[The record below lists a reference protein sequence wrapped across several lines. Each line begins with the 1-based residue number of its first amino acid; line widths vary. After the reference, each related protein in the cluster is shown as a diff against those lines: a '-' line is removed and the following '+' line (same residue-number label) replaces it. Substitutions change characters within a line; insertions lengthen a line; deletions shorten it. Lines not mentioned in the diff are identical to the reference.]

1 MAEAAAAQR
10 SSRLKN
16 IVGGSAGNLVEW
28 FDWYVYSAFALYF
41 APAFFPTGDQTAQ
54 LLQTAA
60 IFAVGFFMRPIGAW
74 MMGVYAD
81 HRGRKAGLTLSVSLM
96 CLGSL
101 MIAIAP
107 TYAQAGLLSP
117 LILLVARM
125 TQGLSL
131 GGEYGSSATYM
142 SEIADRERRGFW
154 SSFLYVTII
163 GGQLCALAL
172 LVFLQAVLGEAAMHD
187 WGWRVG
193 FAAGA
198 LLAVVVFFIRR
209 RLDETLSY
217 ENVAAQA
224 ERRKSSIG
232 NLFRDHPREALLVIA
247 ITAGGTASFYAYTI
261 YLQKFLANTSG
272 FDKATASQIMT
283 VALAIMLLLQPLAGR
298 LSDYVGRRPLMIF
311 FGVCGTLFT
320 YPIFTTLAGTSEVGT
335 AFALVMA
342 ALVMVTGYTAINA
355 IVKAE
360 LFPAD
365 IRALGVALPFAIAN
379 TIFGGTAEYVALWLK
394 NIGHESWFY
403 IYISVLC
410 AAYLIAVLRM
420 RETKD
425 HSLILED

>member
-1 MAEAAAAQR
+1 
-10 SSRLKN
+10 
-16 IVGGSAGNLVEW
+16 
-28 FDWYVYSAFALYF
+28 
-41 APAFFPTGDQTAQ
+41 
-54 LLQTAA
+54 
-60 IFAVGFFMRPIGAW
+60 
-74 MMGVYAD
+74 
-81 HRGRKAGLTLSVSLM
+81 M

-101 MIAIAP
+101 LIAVAP
-107 TYAQAGLLSP
+107 THAQAGLLSP
-117 LILLVARM
+117 AILLVARVI
-125 TQGLSL
+125 QGLSL

-172 LVFLQAVLGEAAMHD
+172 LVLLQSLLGDDAMHV

-198 LLAVVVFFIRR
+198 VLAIVVFFLRR

-224 ERRKSSIG
+224 ERRKSSIVT
-232 NLFRDHPREALLVIA
+232 LFRDHPREAFLVIA

-272 FDKATASQIMT
+272 FDKATASQLMT
-283 VALAIMLLLQPLAGR
+283 VALAIMLLLQPVAGR
-298 LSDYVGRRPLMIF
+298 LSDFVGRRPLMIF

-320 YPIFTTLAGTSEVGT
+320 YPIFMALAGTHEVGA

-342 ALVMVTGYTAINA
+342 ALVMVTGYTSINA

-379 TIFGGTAEYVALWLK
+379 TLFGGTAEYIALWLK
-394 NIGHESWFY
+394 DAGHESWFY
-403 IYISVLC
+403 IYISLLC
-410 AAYLIAVLRM
+410 AIYLVAVLRM
-420 RETKD
+420 RETRSN
-425 HSLILED
+425 SLILED